1 MRHLILIFS
10 ILSICAGANA
20 QITLDRILDDVASIE
35 KKANFHDSRTIDYC
49 LQTKL
54 QHDIATDF
62 RFNPKND
69 TIYIIDDYVDTGT
82 VSSLMISSRDSVSV
96 SGGLGV
102 FDAAPLFARLKKRPD
117 VGFSTKL
124 LLIKK
129 WDTKKLKEI
138 GVRTGKTHPSSH
150 AIVARII
157 VRNGK
162 YTIDT
167 VDFCNDGFEMLQI
180 KSMNPEL

>member
-10 ILSICAGANA
+10 TLSICAGANA
-20 QITLDRILDDVASIE
+20 QITLDRILADVASIE
-35 KKANFHDSRTIDYC
+35 KKAKPNYSNSIDYC

-54 QHDIATDF
+54 CHDIANDF

-69 TIYIIDDYVDTGT
+69 TICIIDNYVDTGA
-82 VSSLMISSRDSVSV
+82 VHSLMISSRDSVSV
-96 SGGLGV
+96 HEGLGV
-102 FDAAPLFARLKKRPD
+102 FDAAPWFAQLKNQPD

-124 LLIKK
+124 QLIKK

-138 GVRTGKTHPSSH
+138 GVRTGKTHPSSY

-167 VDFCNDGFEMLQI
+167 VDFCNDGFDML
-180 KSMNPEL
+180 